1 MKNNAQKFFS
11 IAALFVF
18 FPVHAQAQEK
28 DAASIMGKMHKAF
41 YYAEEGL
48 KADVS
53 MTLVSKGGKKQT
65 RRLSMLRVNTS
76 GGAQKYFMYF
86 HEPQDVRGTAF
97 LVWKHPKKDD
107 ERWIFIPALNMTRR
121 IAAQD
126 SSSSFVGSDFS
137 YEDVSGR
144 DLQQDTYK
152 LVKTM
157 EDYEGKKG
165 QKAYVVESVPASKAG
180 YKKKISFVDADTCL
194 PLKEEYYDTQGKM
207 FKIFTA
213 EEIKTVDGIATI
225 TRRTMENVKT
235 GHKTDVRFTDVSYP
249 ENIPDDVFSEKSLKK
264 PPAKW
269 VK

>member
-1 MKNNAQKFFS
+1 MKN
-11 IAALFVF
+11 IAKKMFRNLIILAVF
-18 FPVHAQAQEK
+18 ASFAQAQEK
-28 DAASIMGKMHKAF
+28 DAASIMEKMHKAF
-41 YYAEEGL
+41 YYAGDGF

-53 MTLVSKGGKKQT
+53 MVLVSKGGKKQT

-76 GGAQKYFMYF
+76 GSAQKYFMYF

-126 SSSSFVGSDFS
+126 SFSSFVGSDFS

-152 LVKTM
+152 FVKTV
-157 EDYEGKKG
+157 EDFDGKKG
-165 QKAYVVESVPASKAG
+165 QEALVIESTPVSKAG
-180 YKKKISFVDADTCL
+180 YKKKISFIDAKTHL
-194 PLKEEYYDTQGKM
+194 PIKEEFYDTQEKI
-207 FKIFTA
+207 FKVFTA
-213 EEIKTVDGIATI
+213 EEIKTVDGITTI
-225 TRRTMENVKT
+225 THRTMENIKT

-249 ENIPDDVFSEKSLKK
+249 ADIPGDVFTEKSLKK